1 MVENYKIYIVDEEGI
16 RRDAE
21 ILSKFKLSNQNNY
34 IAYTFNEYSNEGMVK
49 IYVTGVNYI
58 NGLYTGRQITSD
70 EEWTDIKTILKTLAK
85 SKDEPFPDS
94 LNSDLNLLGEEIDV
108 RNPKKLLVS
117 QKFESILQ
125 SKFSEKN
132 NTVSNKVV
140 EEKAPEVPKKEENM
154 ERTIEIPTFEELQA
168 RSKNIQNA
176 MNNVKEETKPPV
188 TKEPEKEETKEDII
202 KEEPSKVNYEEQ
214 FKKDVE
220 PLLLDVYAK
229 QQKHIEELEEEL
241 SKTKF
246 NLFEKQKETLS
257 LSNEKEQIEKRSKA
271 LENEL
276 DNVQKKMNGILDVL
290 KDNK

>member
-202 KEEPSKVNYEEQ
+202 KDEPSKVNYEEQ